1 MDELVKR
8 INKLEKRIERL
19 EIKNSVEEI
28 ADDLYGGAMYLNET
42 TGDIE
47 IDDTYE

>member
-19 EIKNSVEEI
+19 EIKNSIEEI
-28 ADDLYGGAMYLNET
+28 ADDLYGGVMYLNET
-42 TGDIE
+42 TGETDL
-47 IDDTYE
+47 DDTY

>member
-1 MDELVKR
+1 MDELV
-8 INKLEKRIERL
+8 KRIERL
-19 EIKNSVEEI
+19 EIKNSVEGI
-28 ADDLYGGAMYLNET
+28 VDDLYGGAMYLNET

>member
-8 INKLEKRIERL
+8 IERL
-19 EIKNSVEEI
+19 KIKNSVEEI
-28 ADDLYGGAMYLNET
+28 ADDLYKGAMYLNET